1 MQEGTFPRDRN
12 TSVLSLLFHARPR
25 SKIRKVTSVGKSR
38 SVVAMSCGSL
48 ARTQL
53 GETHP
58 AFRLSASFLHQPF
71 AEAVPMC

>member
-25 SKIRKVTSVGKSR
+25 SKIGKAR
-38 SVVAMSCGSL
+38 SVAAMSCGSL